1 MLIGEVARRSGISA
15 RTIRFYEAQRLVSR
29 PTRLPSGYRVYPERV
44 LAELR
49 FVRQAQLLGF
59 SLKEVR
65 EVSAIGLRGGRM
77 CEKVAALCEEHLREV
92 DRRIV
97 ELQEFRQ
104 QLETAR
110 SQVAGQCGSTAD
122 GFCVAIMELSS
133 QHAGA
138 LPPTRKRRPRP
149 RVARTARASLA

>member
-1 MLIGEVARRSGISA
+1 MFIGEVARRSGISA

-29 PTRLPSGYRVYPERV
+29 PTRTASGYRIYPERV

-65 EVSAIGLRGGRM
+65 EVAAIGLRGGRM
-77 CEKVAALCEEHLREV
+77 CEKVAALCDEHLREV
-92 DRRIV
+92 DRRIA
-97 ELQEFRQ
+97 ELQGFRD

-110 SQVAGQCGSTAD
+110 GQLLGGCGSTAD
-122 GFCVAIMELSS
+122 GFCAAIMQLP
-133 QHAGA
+133 ARNPRT
-138 LPPTRKRRPRP
+138 LPPTRRRRPRS
-149 RVARTARASLA
+149 RAARIS